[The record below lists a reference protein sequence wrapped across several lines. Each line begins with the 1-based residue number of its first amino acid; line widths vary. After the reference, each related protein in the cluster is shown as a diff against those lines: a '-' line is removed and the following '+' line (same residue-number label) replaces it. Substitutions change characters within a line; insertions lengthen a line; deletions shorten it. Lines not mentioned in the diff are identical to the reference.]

1 MPRVACPHCRH
12 QTPITDE
19 QRGTTVPCGQ
29 CQRPLKIPAAKAAT
43 SPPPAQAVTPALTL
57 PPATRR
63 PAPAEDEPPPD
74 DADEADETQAAAG
87 GGGGFGILG
96 GIGALL
102 VLAVFILVI
111 SGKWVDL
118 IWHPLQRTLEEQ
130 DIPPLLAIGLTAVIF
145 LVPMSLLSASNTR
158 TTILG
163 AMPDELDFRT
173 ARAADFPG
181 LDTEGLEEYT
191 QALEGL
197 GFRQLTDYTPLTEL
211 ANFPRGFGRLFVHP
225 EEHCFAEINQAF
237 ASGQRVPLRCC
248 VMSFLDDGWS
258 VATTDRVATKHNY
271 LMRRPRAAWRSLP
284 GERPAGLVKAH
295 LKLRRQMTA
304 DLGVEVVE
312 EGTAGA
318 YFEREREANRQR
330 KQAVRQRSGLGI
342 LLDHWLFDRNP
353 KTEWLGE
360 YAGKRR

>member
-29 CQRPLKIPAAKAAT
+29 CQRPLKIPAAKATT
-43 SPPPAQAVTPALTL
+43 SPPAQAITPASSP

-63 PAPAEDEPPPD
+63 PAPAEDGPRPD
-74 DADEADETQAAAG
+74 DADEEDEPKAAAG
-87 GGGGFGILG
+87 GGGGFGIIG

-111 SGKWVDL
+111 SGRWVDL

-130 DIPPLLAIGLTAVIF
+130 DLPQLLAVGLTAVIF
-145 LVPMSLLSASNTR
+145 LVPLGLWSASSTR

-173 ARAADFPG
+173 ASAADFPG

-197 GFRQLTDYTPLTEL
+197 GFRRLTDYTLLTEL
-211 ANFPRGFGRLFVHP
+211 ANFPRGFGRLFFHP
-225 EEHCFAEINQAF
+225 EEHCFAEINQVF
-237 ASGQRVPLRCC
+237 ASGRRVPLRCS
-248 VMSFLDDGWS
+248 VLTFLDDGWS

-271 LMRRPRAAWRSLP
+271 LMRRPRALCPRPP
-284 GERPAGLVKAH
+284 GRP
-295 LKLRRQMTA
+295 
-304 DLGVEVVE
+304 
-312 EGTAGA
+312 
-318 YFEREREANRQR
+318 
-330 KQAVRQRSGLGI
+330 
-342 LLDHWLFDRNP
+342 
-353 KTEWLGE
+353 
-360 YAGKRR
+360 